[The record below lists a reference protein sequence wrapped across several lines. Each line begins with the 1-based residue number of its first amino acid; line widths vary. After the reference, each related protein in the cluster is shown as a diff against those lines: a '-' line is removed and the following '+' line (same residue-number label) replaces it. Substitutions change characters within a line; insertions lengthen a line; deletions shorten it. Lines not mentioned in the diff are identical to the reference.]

1 MVRLSLLRFS
11 RSFAVLF
18 ALLTMLLT
26 ASTALAGAAPES
38 KFRFDWESSNTND
51 IATDF
56 INQLS
61 TSPGAA
67 YNSGSQLLRD
77 SRTLSAFTQDINDQ
91 QLNTVVSVDWTNG
104 VLGKDGARLSGDATL
119 ASGKVVPIFASL
131 LGDEHIDVTVR
142 NYEFGSKTTWTV
154 LDVQRTSSLFTRIQD
169 GEQTTFDLLLGV
181 FFIVIIGS
189 LISMIGYYMK
199 GLRGSP
205 RELFLLY
212 FTKLTE
218 YSAYGAA
225 SYAFVLYLAEDVG
238 IGFKA
243 GAAYYTVFTLTM
255 SIVVIIVGSLCDA
268 IGIKKSLLI
277 GSFMLLTAR
286 IFMPLSTNIVVV
298 TLLGFLPMAIGTAL
312 TGPVLK
318 VGIKK
323 FTTVESATL
332 GFGLFYTIMN
342 IGFAIGGWM
351 FDYVRQ
357 MFGESGGTTLPI
369 LGWDIST
376 YQVIFLIG
384 FFINIPDLI
393 AILLM
398 REGAEMT
405 EDGAVINPPKKQDN
419 SVIDGIL
426 SKDHVT
432 RLNAMKKESL
442 RGLIAFA
449 VVATVAYQLNAA
461 GFSAQEN
468 LWLWAGISMVGLSS
482 GALALYGVLSLLA
495 TQALM
500 ANRLMYVVREAA
512 ETTARSLKE
521 NFANRHFQV
530 YMGMLGVLVFVRL
543 TFFIFHVA
551 FPTYAIRYFGAG
563 ASVGNLF
570 GVLNPVLIVFLVP
583 LFSLLTKSVRSYT
596 MLLIGTTV
604 SAGAVFVCFI
614 PESISI
620 ALTNTWFGELVYD
633 RWLEVPF
640 GHRDPF
646 YIALILFIIIFT
658 VGEAI
663 WSPRLMQ
670 FSAEIA
676 PRGKEG
682 AYIALAILPYFLGK
696 ALAGGSAG
704 PLVDKYTPEDLHV
717 FPDHIYFWAW
727 IGGMALLTP
736 IGLVVFRKVF
746 TRVEKQSRDDA
757 ISFTKGQEKP
767 GAPA

>member
-11 RSFAVLF
+11 RSFAVLL
-18 ALLTMLLT
+18 ALLTMLLS

-38 KFRFDWESSNTND
+38 KFKFEWEKTNTKEV
-51 IATDF
+51 ATAF
-56 INQLS
+56 ITQLS
-61 TSPGAA
+61 TDSEAA

-77 SRTLSAFTQDINDQ
+77 SRTLAEFQKSIQGHE
-91 QLNTVVSVDWTNG
+91 LNTVTSVKWKNG

-119 ASGKVVPIFASL
+119 ASGKVVPVFASL

-142 NYEFGSKTTWTV
+142 NYEFGEKTTWTV
-154 LDVQRTSSLFTRIQD
+154 LDVQRTSSLFTRIKD

-181 FFIVIIGS
+181 ILIVVLGS
-189 LISMIGYYMK
+189 LITMIGYYIK

-238 IGFKA
+238 IGFQA

-255 SIVVIIVGSLCDA
+255 SVIVIIVGAVCDV

-277 GSFMLLTAR
+277 GSFMLLTSR
-286 IFMPLSTNIVVV
+286 IFMPFSTDIVVV
-298 TLLGFLPMAIGTAL
+298 TLLGFLPMALGTAL

-332 GFGLFYTIMN
+332 GFGLFYTLMN

-351 FDYVRQ
+351 FDYVRET
-357 MFGESGGTTLPI
+357 FGESGGATIPM
-369 LGWDIST
+369 LGWEIST

-405 EDGAVINPPKKQDN
+405 ENGAVINKPEKQDN
-419 SVIDGIL
+419 AIL
-426 SKDHVT
+426 DTLLSNTHAE
-432 RLNAMKKESL
+432 RFNAMKKESI

-449 VVATVAYQLNAA
+449 VIATLAYQLHN
-461 GFSAQEN
+461 GGYSAQDH
-468 LWLWAGISMVGLSS
+468 LWPWAGISVLALGS
-482 GALALYGVLSLLA
+482 GGLALYGIFSLLA
-495 TQALM
+495 TGSPA
-500 ANRLMYVVREAA
+500 ANRIMYIVRGAA
-512 ETTARSLKE
+512 EATGTKLKD
-521 NFANRHFQV
+521 NFGNRHFQI

-551 FPTYAIRYFGAG
+551 FPTYAIRYFGQG
-563 ASVGNLF
+563 AAVGSLF

-596 MLLIGTTV
+596 MLLIGTAV
-604 SAGAVFVCFI
+604 SAGAVFVVFI
-614 PESISI
+614 PESISL
-620 ALTNTWFGELVYD
+620 ALTNTWFGELVYA

-704 PLVDKYTPEDLHV
+704 PLVDKYTPEGLHV

-746 TRVEKQSRDDA
+746 TRVEKESREEA
-757 ISFTKGQEKP
+757 LSFTQEQKKP
-767 GAPA
+767 SAPA